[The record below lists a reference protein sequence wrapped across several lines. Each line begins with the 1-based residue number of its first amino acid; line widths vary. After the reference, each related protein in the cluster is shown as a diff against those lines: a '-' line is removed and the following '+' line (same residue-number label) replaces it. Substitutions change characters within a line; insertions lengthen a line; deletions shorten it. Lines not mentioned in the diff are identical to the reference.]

1 MKIIIV
7 GAGISGLTTYL
18 FLKKLLPNF
27 SPSNPTHE
35 IVIYESYQPPQKRYN
50 PESSVKET
58 ALNSASP
65 GAALG
70 ISPNGLSV
78 LRDLDQTLFH
88 KIANSGYAV
97 SHFQLMSARG
107 GQLARFR
114 ATNEDQPPLHTVLIS
129 RSRLWE
135 CLHAVVPADDIV
147 WKMAVQE
154 VKHSKDG
161 KPCISFADGSPDQEA
176 DLVIGADGV
185 WSVVKKIVTGNGKVD
200 DWPPVYEGLAGVG
213 GFIPSSYLPSD
224 ESQGTTTMTFGP
236 HGFFGYGACTSA
248 PASTHNA
255 ECSIPQGPEAVWWST
270 YEIEHP
276 PNTKDMNSED
286 IRKQLLQRHSW
297 WKDPAIRRII
307 ADAEIQS
314 IYPTWTTPELSTWQA
329 RGVVLVGDAAHTLQ
343 SSSGQGVSQAL
354 EDSQVLATLLAFH
367 LGRCHSSTASQI
379 KEQND
384 AIDLAIKQYF
394 EIRWPRVKRIAD
406 RAKKMGDMKR
416 KRGIIMEWLT
426 YLILWV
432 MGMLPDSGIRWLYND
447 LPITQVKKLMDSEM
461 SPSKS
466 S

>member
-200 DWPPVYEGLAGVG
+200 DWPPVYE
-213 GFIPSSYLPSD
+213 
-224 ESQGTTTMTFGP
+224 
-236 HGFFGYGACTSA
+236 
-248 PASTHNA
+248 
-255 ECSIPQGPEAVWWST
+255 
-270 YEIEHP
+270 
-276 PNTKDMNSED
+276 
-286 IRKQLLQRHSW
+286 
-297 WKDPAIRRII
+297 
-307 ADAEIQS
+307 
-314 IYPTWTTPELSTWQA
+314 
-329 RGVVLVGDAAHTLQ
+329 
-343 SSSGQGVSQAL
+343 
-354 EDSQVLATLLAFH
+354 
-367 LGRCHSSTASQI
+367 
-379 KEQND
+379 
-384 AIDLAIKQYF
+384 
-394 EIRWPRVKRIAD
+394 
-406 RAKKMGDMKR
+406 
-416 KRGIIMEWLT
+416 
-426 YLILWV
+426 
-432 MGMLPDSGIRWLYND
+432 
-447 LPITQVKKLMDSEM
+447 
-461 SPSKS
+461 
-466 S
+466 